1 MALKDILSNGKY
13 ADDMVLS
20 LPDGSTVQVGE
31 IRSLPVEERKALT
44 AQIEE
49 RQGYLNQ
56 AELAFTSK
64 FQEAINAGWMVQDS
78 DGKVHV
84 VPPPQSAQSLPSQ
97 PTAAQ
102 VRTAAAAEFNLDEN
116 DPLLGPVVKLVK
128 SELAQRDQT
137 ITDLR
142 AKLDA
147 FPTEI
152 NGLKTTMTDALG
164 RVTGVLNTSVGRY
177 LNDQYQEQFA
187 DATKS
192 LPKGVTV
199 DYETAYKYASD
210 HQLKDKD
217 GFLQINDAVDRL
229 TWDAR
234 KKAERDEW
242 KAQETVKLTKEIED
256 KSKLASL
263 TPPQS
268 RNPLHTTVAKEG
280 EFNPYTERTDAKG
293 TKVREVKSFEQAM
306 SEAMADEDVLKSAM
320 SSASFG
326 GAVQ

>member
-13 ADDMVLS
+13 SDDMVLS

-49 RQGYLNQ
+49 RKNTLGQ
-56 AELAFTSK
+56 AELAFASK
-64 FQEAINAGWMVQDS
+64 FQQAVQAGWMAQD
-78 DGKVHV
+78 GTI
-84 VPPPQSAQSLPSQ
+84 VPPVQSQAVQSQ
-97 PTAAQ
+97 PTTAQ

-116 DPLLGPVVKLVK
+116 DPLLGSVVKLVK
-128 SELAQRDQT
+128 TELAQRDQT

-147 FPTEI
+147 LPNEI

-199 DYETAYKYASD
+199 DYETAYKYAHD
-210 HQLKDKD
+210 HKLQDKD

-242 KAQETVKLTKEIED
+242 KAQETVKLTKELED

-268 RNPLHTTVAKEG
+268 RNPLHTTAAKEG

-306 SEAMADEDVLKSAM
+306 SEAMSDEDVLKSAM

>member
-1 MALKDILSNGKY
+1 MALKDILSNPKY
-13 ADDMVLS
+13 GDDLVITIGQGADAE
-20 LPDGSTVQVGE
+20 TIKVGE
-31 IRSLPVEERKALT
+31 IRALPAETRNALT
-44 AQIEE
+44 SQIEE
-49 RQGYLNQ
+49 RQRILTQ
-56 AELAFTSK
+56 AEQGLATRFE
-64 FQEAINAGWMVQDS
+64 QAIDSGWLSREGTVN
-78 DGKVHV
+78 
-84 VPPPQSAQSLPSQ
+84 PPPQSVQ
-97 PTAAQ
+97 PPPTTAQ

-280 EFNPYTERTDAKG
+280 EFSPYTERTDAKG